1 MEIHE
6 TSLIN
11 KDATIG
17 ENVKIGA
24 YSIIG
29 PDVVIKDNCIIENN
43 VNIEG
48 KTEISENV
56 FIGSYCNIGSDGY
69 FMSSDKVITKLD
81 SNVTIHGNNHLGN
94 NVTVKGNTEIKRNNY
109 IGAYTTLGFPAQ
121 DRGNSEKPVFLKIGE
136 NNDFREYVSINCGS
150 NGGSGTTVI
159 GDNNMLMCYAHVGH
173 DCTIANNCTIAN
185 STTLAGHVDIG
196 SFVVTGG
203 FAGIHQFCKVG
214 DFSMIG
220 GMSGVVQDV
229 PPYLLV
235 TGARAKVYGINTIG
249 LTRNGFSKDD
259 MSVVNNIFQIFFKD
273 MIPTKIAIEK
283 MKSEIS
289 DGPVLKRFITF
300 VERSNRGILKMI

>member
-6 TSLIN
+6 TSLID
-11 KDATIG
+11 KDAVIG
-17 ENVKIGA
+17 SNVKIGA
-24 YSIIG
+24 FSIIG
-29 PDVVIKDNCIIENN
+29 PDVVIEDNCIIENN
-43 VNIEG
+43 VTIKGNT
-48 KTEISENV
+48 KISENV
-56 FIGSYCNIGSDGY
+56 FIGSYCNIGCDGY
-69 FMSSDKVITKLD
+69 FMSNDKKITKLA
-81 SNVTIHGNNHLGN
+81 SNVTIHPNNHFGN
-94 NVTVKGNTEIKRNNY
+94 NVSVKGNTEIKSNNF

-150 NGGSGTTVI
+150 HGGSGTTVI

-173 DCTIANNCTIAN
+173 DCSIANNCTIAN
-185 STTLAGHVDIG
+185 STTLAGHVEIG
-196 SFVVTGG
+196 SYVVTGG

-249 LTRNGFSKDD
+249 LTRNGFTQDD
-259 MSVVNNIFQIFFKD
+259 MKIVNKIFQIFFKD
-273 MIPTKIAIEK
+273 MIPTKKAIEK
-283 MKSEIS
+283 MKLEIEA
-289 DGPVLKRFITF
+289 GPVLDRFVKFIG
-300 VERSNRGILKMI
+300 RSNRGILKMI